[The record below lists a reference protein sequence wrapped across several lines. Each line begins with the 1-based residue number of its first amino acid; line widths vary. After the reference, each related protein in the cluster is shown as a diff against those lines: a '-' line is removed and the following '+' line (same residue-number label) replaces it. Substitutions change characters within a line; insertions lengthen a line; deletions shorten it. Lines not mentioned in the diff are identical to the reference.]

1 MSIEITIPLFPLGTT
16 LFPQGKLPLKVFE
29 IRYLEMIKQCV
40 RDKKPFGVVAI
51 KEGSEIRVPGK
62 EVEFFD
68 IGTLAYVKNFNEL
81 QPGLL
86 MLVSQGAQ
94 RFQIVQSEVKK
105 NGLWTAR
112 VEILPEDPIML
123 IPPELSR
130 AADLLDQSIKLFK
143 QSGLP
148 MERLPFFFPI
158 RLDECGWVANRW
170 AEILALSQHQKVHL
184 LRQNQPRLRLDLVAE
199 FLDDMEQISN

>member
-112 VEILPEDPIML
+112 VEILP
-123 IPPELSR
+123 
-130 AADLLDQSIKLFK
+130 
-143 QSGLP
+143 
-148 MERLPFFFPI
+148 
-158 RLDECGWVANRW
+158 
-170 AEILALSQHQKVHL
+170 
-184 LRQNQPRLRLDLVAE
+184 
-199 FLDDMEQISN
+199 